1 VNGAEDG
8 VARVRELS
16 TELVRRAEADPGSA
30 GRLATRIEKLLGP
43 AKRTPGGRGHR
54 RALPVLDPFEVYR
67 GAPESLAGQLAGL
80 DLEQLRDIIA
90 QHGMDPRRLVMKW
103 KDSER
108 VIAHIVETVDARSR
122 KGDAF
127 RGSSSPTQ

>member
-43 AKRTPGGRGHR
+43 TKRTPGGRGHR

-67 GAPESLAGQLAGL
+67 GAPESLAGRLAGL